1 MGAATLAIER
11 HSKTKEHSVCRTPFR
26 VGESIVTQQRQDTR
40 SIRLICLL
48 TAGHPVCC
56 VRCMSVS
63 DRELMHRLNR
73 MPLVDTAELVII
85 TGEAHVTVHRG

>member
-1 MGAATLAIER
+1 
-11 HSKTKEHSVCRTPFR
+11 
-26 VGESIVTQQRQDTR
+26 
-40 SIRLICLL
+40 
-48 TAGHPVCC
+48 
-56 VRCMSVS
+56 MSVS